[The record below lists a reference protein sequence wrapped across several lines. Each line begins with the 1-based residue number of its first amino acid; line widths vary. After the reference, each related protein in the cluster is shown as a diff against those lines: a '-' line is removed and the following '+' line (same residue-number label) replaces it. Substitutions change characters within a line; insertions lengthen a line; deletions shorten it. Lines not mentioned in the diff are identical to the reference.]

1 MTNRRNG
8 SGGRA
13 AMWAAALLFLFV
25 SPSLFAQDVLLDIL
39 STELQ
44 REISELQRQEVP
56 PYYIGYRVSDVRTAS
71 ARASFGS
78 LTGSA
83 SDHSRLMDVS
93 VRVGSYGLDNTR
105 KIRGDYF
112 SDEIFQRP
120 GSGNI
125 PIEDSPDA
133 IRAAVWKRTS
143 DGYRKA
149 VERFAKVNANIAV
162 KVAAEDTS
170 ADFSREAG
178 IERYEEE
185 PLDFTVLLGDRKMWE
200 EKVKRYSL
208 PFLES
213 KEIFGGNASFV
224 FSVERKYL
232 VTSEGARITQNLT
245 YARLFVTG
253 FIKSDDGMELP
264 LYKSY
269 FAFQPSGLPPDDS
282 VLADVRRMIAK
293 LEALRTA
300 PVVDPY
306 TGPALLSG
314 RASGVFFHEIFG
326 HRIEGHRQKDEEEG
340 QTFKKKI
347 GEQILP
353 GHMDILFDPTRKEL
367 EGTDLIGYYR
377 FDDEGIKTRPV
388 NVVDAGV
395 LRNFLMS
402 RSPIA
407 GFPISNGHGRAQS
420 GYSPVSR
427 QSNLIVRT
435 AQPQPIASLRRRLID
450 ECKKQGKSYGLL
462 FQDIEGGFTI
472 TGRTIPNAFNV
483 LPTEVYRIYTDGRP
497 DELVRGVDLVGTP
510 LAMFSR
516 IAEAGDRWEIFT
528 GICGA
533 ESGGVPVSA
542 CSPSLFV
549 EQVEVQ
555 KKEKSQERPPI
566 LPRPDADAHSSR
578 TP

>member
-1 MTNRRNG
+1 MTNRRNR

-13 AMWAAALLFLFV
+13 AIWAAAFLFLSL
-25 SPSLFAQDVLLDIL
+25 SPAIFAQDALIDIL

-44 REISELQRQEVP
+44 REFAELKQQEIP
-56 PYYIGYRVSDVRTAS
+56 PYYIGYRVSDVRTAT

-83 SDHSRLMDVS
+83 TQHSRLMDVS
-93 VRVGSYGLDNTR
+93 VRVGEYGLDNTR
-105 KIRGDYF
+105 KIRGDF
-112 SDEIFQRP
+112 FGDDMFQGP
-120 GSGNI
+120 GRGNI
-125 PIEDSPDA
+125 PIEDNPEA
-133 IRAAVWKRTS
+133 IRTAVWKRTS

-149 VERFAKVNANIAV
+149 AERFAKVKANIAV

-170 ADFSREAG
+170 ADFSREAE
-178 IERYEEE
+178 IERYEEV
-185 PLDFTVLLGDRKMWE
+185 PLDFGALLGDRRVWE

-269 FAFQPSGLPPDDS
+269 FAFEPSGLPPDDS
-282 VLADVRRMIAK
+282 VIADVRRMIAK

-300 PVVDPY
+300 PVIDPY

-347 GEQILP
+347 GEKILP
-353 GHMDILFDPTRKEL
+353 EQMAIIFDPTRKEL
-367 EGTDLIGYYR
+367 EGTDLIGSYR
-377 FDDEGIKTRPV
+377 FDDEGVKTRSV
-388 NVVDAGV
+388 NVVDSGV

-407 GFPISNGHGRAQS
+407 GFPVSNGHGRAQS
-420 GYSPVSR
+420 GFAPVSR
-427 QSNLIVRT
+427 QSNLILRT
-435 AQPQPIASLRRRLID
+435 AKPLSMALLRQRLID
-450 ECKKQGKSYGLL
+450 ECRKQGKSYGLQ

-472 TGRTIPNAFNV
+472 TGRMIPNAFNV

-516 IAEAGDRWEIFT
+516 IAAAGDRYEVFT

-542 CSPSLFV
+542 CSPPLFV